1 MFTLASASG
10 NVFLY
15 AWKAELAGL
24 CFDGAAWAKRL
35 CPRGHGFGADGLFLM
50 DAPQKGAGW
59 AIEHWDPD
67 GSRSFCSNGTRAA
80 GALLPSD
87 FQGELDVFSSGE
99 SVVLDRRGLE
109 VGLRLPQGRDY
120 CLMDAPAGLQF
131 QAAYVWTGTPQ
142 LILEVPDVDAI
153 DLPIF
158 APPLRFHPGLP
169 CGANVSV
176 LQVLSPGQAKIRTWE
191 RGVEGE
197 TQCCGQG
204 VAAAAAWLAER
215 TGQKAWDVQPRGMD
229 AVRVEVGSIEA
240 HRWEGLWLKGLIRV
254 LGEIELGPSL
264 QL

>member
-1 MFTLASASG
+1 MLTLASASG

-15 AWKAELAGL
+15 AWKVGPGGVR
-24 CFDGAAWAKRL
+24 FDGAAWAKRL

-50 DAPQKGAGW
+50 DAPQKGAIW

-67 GSRSFCSNGTRAA
+67 GTRSFCSNGTRAA
-80 GALLPSD
+80 GALLPPD
-87 FQGELDVFSSGE
+87 FQGELEVCSSGE
-99 SVVLDRRGLE
+99 RTVLDRRGLE
-109 VGLRLPQGRDY
+109 VGLRLPEGADY

-131 QAAYVWTGTPQ
+131 PAAYGWTGTPQ

-153 DLPIF
+153 DLPTF
-158 APPLRFHPGLP
+158 ATPLRFHQGLP

-176 LQVLSPGQAKIRTWE
+176 LQILSPGQAKIRTWE

-204 VAAAAAWLAER
+204 AAAAAAWLAER
-215 TGQKAWDVQPRGMD
+215 TGQRAWDMQPRGMD
-229 AVRVEVGSIEA
+229 AVRVGVGSIEGR
-240 HRWEGLWLKGLIRV
+240 RWKGLWLKGPVRV